1 MKNILIALALA
12 LGCVTVQAA
21 PVAPATVNV
30 DGTAIPLR
38 ITSTLAEDVLD
49 AEKAVERARLDFIP
63 DAGETF
69 HFDAN
74 GQKSA
79 KPVKGGFFRKVV
91 GTTADG
97 RIVVQDF
104 WQDSG
109 KAQTEPYAVAKE
121 AAVDAY
127 GIVKDSTLVL
137 HDPGDAIIVIVPY
150 HAGKVAGRIGFY
162 KAGRLRTQYPLQGA
176 DTENGL
182 PELRAFATTHAR
194 VFYPDGKLMALVPFD
209 AKNFNTEGVAIMY
222 RADGTLLAN
231 EASARKE
238 WVLYDATGKALTK
251 GTPAHSAAEAEL
263 KNAGRQLLALDKWL
277 EQISLEINHGGDK
290 NRQD

>member
-109 KAQTEPYAVAKE
+109 KAQTEPYAVAKG

-150 HAGKVAGRIGFY
+150 HAGKLAGRIGSY
-162 KAGRLRTQYPLQGA
+162 KAGRLRAAIPAARGGYRKRFAGA
-176 DTENGL
+176 ARLCNDTRTGVL
-182 PELRAFATTHAR
+182 P
-194 VFYPDGKLMALVPFD
+194 GWQ
-209 AKNFNTEGVAIMY
+209 VA
-222 RADGTLLAN
+222 
-231 EASARKE
+231 
-238 WVLYDATGKALTK
+238 
-251 GTPAHSAAEAEL
+251 GTP
-263 KNAGRQLLALDKWL
+263 
-277 EQISLEINHGGDK
+277 SL
-290 NRQD
+290 